1 MEIAYV
7 NYRHTVQELTA
18 SSVQRATNLIQI
30 RPYVYLYVNIRRLWW
45 TMFVLRV
52 TRPVLPAKELL
63 HSVLHVLPKQITFM
77 VTEHARA

>member
-1 MEIAYV
+1 
-7 NYRHTVQELTA
+7 
-18 SSVQRATNLIQI
+18 
-30 RPYVYLYVNIRRLWW
+30 
-45 TMFVLRV
+45 MFVLRV